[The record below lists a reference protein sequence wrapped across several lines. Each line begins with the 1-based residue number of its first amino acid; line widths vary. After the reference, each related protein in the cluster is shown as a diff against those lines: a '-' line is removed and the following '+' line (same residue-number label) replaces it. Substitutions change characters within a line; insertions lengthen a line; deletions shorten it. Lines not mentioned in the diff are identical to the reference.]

1 MDGTKHVN
9 FNEEALNIANNIML
23 RNGVEFESNDE
34 NIDIYEELKIYN
46 EELRKLGLAPAS
58 IEEYCEVAGYNINDF
73 IDTSFNWGSIMEDY
87 VEGEEEGINV
97 DTDVDTDEW
106 GMNNEYGTDDW
117 AEDGYKNE
125 STFDDQ

>member
-23 RNGVEFESNDE
+23 RNGVEFESNDD

-73 IDTSFNWGSIMEDY
+73 IDTSFNWESIMEDY

-97 DTDVDTDEW
+97 DDEW
-106 GMNNEYGTDDW
+106 GMTNEYGTDDW
-117 AEDGYKNE
+117 AEDGYKNA

>member
-9 FNEEALNIANNIML
+9 FNEEVLNIANNIML
-23 RNGVEFESNDE
+23 RNGVEFESNDD

-73 IDTSFNWGSIMEDY
+73 IDTSFNWESIMEDY

-97 DTDVDTDEW
+97 DDEW
-106 GMNNEYGTDDW
+106 GMTNEYGTDDW
-117 AEDGYKNE
+117 AEDGYKNA

>member
-23 RNGVEFESNDE
+23 RNGVEFESNDD
-34 NIDIYEELKIYN
+34 NIDIYEELKLYN

-73 IDTSFNWGSIMEDY
+73 IDTSFNWESIMEDY

-97 DTDVDTDEW
+97 DDEW
-106 GMNNEYGTDDW
+106 GMTNEYGTDDW
-117 AEDGYKNE
+117 AEDGYKNA